1 MARKRSEADS
11 DKFDQLSG
19 SIHVGVDVHKKTY
32 HVATRGSGGEI
43 VTWVCPAHPEGLMQ
57 RLEQIKDRIVQIVYE
72 AGPTGFCLARALQVA
87 GYPIMVVAPSRMP
100 RPVTRHSKT
109 DRLDCKRLAEYSS
122 KGMLL
127 PVTIPSQ
134 IEESERSIIRLRHQT
149 MDNLRKTKQRIK
161 SFLLFHGIE
170 EPQGLTKWSK
180 KAQQELLSLPLNLDL
195 RFTLRFLV
203 RELAHQEGF
212 LKRIT
217 IQLERLAKTEKHDR
231 TMENLQSIPGV
242 GLLTAIT
249 FHLEVFRPSRFKS
262 SEQLTSYLGLAP
274 GVRQSGETSRGG
286 SILPAGQK
294 RLRSML
300 VEAAWTWQR
309 RDPAIGKAYRRLL
322 GQTGLA
328 QKAIVALARKLAI
341 VLWRLSIEQRPY
353 RMAQV
358 AG

>member
-1 MARKRSEADS
+1 MARKRSEAGP
-11 DKFDQLSG
+11 DKLDQLSG
-19 SIHVGVDVHKKTY
+19 SIHVGIDVHKKTY
-32 HVATRGSGGEI
+32 YVAARGSGGEI
-43 VTWVCPAHPEGLMQ
+43 VTWVCPAQPDGLIQ
-57 RLEQIKDRIVQIVYE
+57 RLGQIWDRVAQIVYE
-72 AGPTGFCLARALQVA
+72 AGPTGFCLARALQGA

-100 RPVTRHSKT
+100 RPVTRQSKT

-122 KGMLL
+122 KGMLR

-134 IEESERSIIRLRHQT
+134 EEEAERSIIRLRHQAL
-149 MDNLRKTKQRIK
+149 DNLRKTKQRVK

-170 EPQGLTKWSK
+170 EPKGLANWSRAARK
-180 KAQQELLSLPLNLDL
+180 DLLSLPLNCDL
-195 RFTLRFLV
+195 QFTLHLLM

-217 IQLERLAKTEKHDR
+217 NQLERLSQIQKHDV
-231 TMENLQSIPGV
+231 TMTNLQSVPGV

-249 FHLEVFRPSRFKS
+249 FRLEVFRPSRFS
-262 SEQLTSYLGLAP
+262 RAEHLASYLGLAP

-309 RDPAIGKAYRRLL
+309 RDPAVGKAYRKLL

-353 RMAQV
+353 RIAQI
-358 AG
+358 